1 MTSPIARFLL
11 IILVAIG
18 FVFFVDHSVIN
29 PSPNSSG
36 RDSKSPIS
44 ASDKPPVLEWPA
56 KPVHLVTN
64 KTSSHRELVKKNQRS
79 SKSEKLVFQR
89 FSDWCSRYTAATNS
103 SARQELEIE
112 GIQIATERQVE
123 MLDLIA
129 ADPEHALLQA
139 IPRHLRGK
147 LPLSLVALI
156 EEPLSGRGDFG
167 VLAAIG
173 KAADQ
178 PPTTPLY
185 RTVSLGERAW
195 RAYTFGVALERSTL
209 TDIPLHGI
217 ALGGLFALDPN
228 PIRRLESEEREQL
241 NGTLADAVCSVAG
254 TAAAEFGTATAI
266 DTGGEIAWLCGDLHL
281 QEVTAKALAGLND
294 SGNGLDV
301 EGTFRMKSAYT
312 GGIKRLLILRVD
324 FSDLPGVPLSA
335 ATATNM
341 LAGINS
347 FYREQSFGKTG
358 FQPLGSGSALT
369 ATLRMPKTAAVYGA
383 GDASLLRTDARAAAR
398 TAGFNTALF
407 DFDLICMGAVPGFN
421 WAGLGYIGAPGAWIR
436 SSFDASGGVPS
447 HELGHNLG
455 LLHANFWDTGGQS
468 VTGAGSNVAYGDSF
482 DTMGNA
488 GAGKR
493 HFNARYKNYLG
504 WMPTAEVRTVTSSGT
519 YRVWAH
525 DLTNA
530 ATTRALRI
538 AKNNQT
544 NYWLEFRQQFT
555 DRPALMSGLGLRW
568 ARSGNQSSL
577 LLDTTPGTADGK
589 NDSALLIGRTFSDTA
604 SDIHITPVAKG
615 GTVPESLDV
624 VIQIGRFTNN
634 LPPIA
639 LLAASSTS
647 LPVNGVV
654 TLTATATDP
663 EKDPLAYSWDFG
675 DGTIIA
681 ANTPKVTHAW
691 TTVGEYVAYCRVSD
705 MKGGVAIRS
714 IPIRVGNPT
723 TVRIAGQVTRGGH
736 PLQGIRVEVSNTRQ
750 AYTDSDGFYTL
761 TGLTRGIYTVKAIS
775 DGLMFNSVGFTNPVS
790 VQANQTGV
798 DFESFAAGDLATVSI
813 VPLGAQWRY
822 YDKGNL
828 TTSAWRQSS
837 FDDTGWSRGAAPLGY
852 GDDNIITTVGYG
864 GVSSAKYITTWF
876 RHSFRI
882 DDLSGFQSITLGLIR
897 DDGAA
902 VYLNGREIF
911 RSNMPTGTLLA
922 STLASSATGGTDE
935 TALFEAELPSTL
947 FVGGSNILAV
957 EVHQSSTNSS
967 DMRFNLRISGLL
979 RPTQRAPAIVLTPQ
993 SGSLRIAWTITA
1005 IGYVLQESDVPDGL
1019 WQLGE
1024 GPMGTEAGLN
1034 FTVVSATNSTRF
1046 FRLSKP

>member
-1 MTSPIARFLL
+1 MTSPVARFLL
-11 IILVAIG
+11 VILVTIV
-18 FVFFVDHSVIN
+18 FFFVDHSVVN
-29 PSPNSSG
+29 RSPISSG
-36 RDSKSPIS
+36 RDSKSPLS
-44 ASDKPPVLEWPA
+44 ASEKPLVVEWTSNPI
-56 KPVHLVTN
+56 PLVSN
-64 KTSSHRELVKKNQRS
+64 ETSFRRELVTKKQWF

-89 FSDWCSRYTAATNS
+89 FSNWCSRYTAATNS
-103 SARQELEIE
+103 SVRRELEIE

-123 MLDLIA
+123 MLDLIS
-129 ADPEHALLQA
+129 ADPEHALLQS

-147 LPLSLVALI
+147 LPPSLVALI

-173 KAADQ
+173 DADDQSPKA
-178 PPTTPLY
+178 PLY

-228 PIRRLESEEREQL
+228 PIRRLESEERDQL
-241 NGTLADAVCSVAG
+241 NENLADAVCSVAG
-254 TAAAEFGTATAI
+254 TAAAEFGTTTAI
-266 DTGGEIAWLCGDLHL
+266 DTGGEIAWLCGDVHL
-281 QEVTAKALAGLND
+281 KEVTAKALSRLND
-294 SGNGLDV
+294 FGNGLDA

-324 FSDLPGVPLSA
+324 FSDLTGAPLSDA
-335 ATATNM
+335 AATNM
-341 LAGINS
+341 LTGINS

-358 FQPLGSGSALT
+358 FQRLGAGSALT
-369 ATLRMPKTAAVYGA
+369 PTLRMPKTAAVYGA
-383 GDASLLRTDARAAAR
+383 GDAALLRTDARAAAR

-421 WAGLGYIGAPGAWIR
+421 WSGLGYIGAPGAWIR

-468 VTGAGSNVAYGDSF
+468 VTGAGSNVEYGDSF

-504 WMPTAEVRTVTSSGT
+504 WMPTAEVRTVTNSGT

-538 AKNNQT
+538 VKNIQT
-544 NYWLEFRQQFT
+544 NYWLEFRQQFI
-555 DRPALMSGLGLRW
+555 DRPALVSGLGLRW

-604 SDIHITPVAKG
+604 SGIHITPVAKG

-634 LPPIA
+634 LPPVAI
-639 LLAASSTS
+639 LAASSTS
-647 LPVNGVV
+647 PPVNGTV

-681 ANTPKVTHAW
+681 ANTPNVTHAW

-714 IPIRVGNPT
+714 ILIRVGNPT
-723 TVRIAGQVTRGGH
+723 TVRIAGQVTRRGH

-761 TGLTRGIYTVKAIS
+761 TGLTRGIYIVKAIS
-775 DGLMFNSVGFTNPVS
+775 DGLLFNRLGFTNPVS

-798 DFESFAAGDLATVSI
+798 DFESLVAGDLATVSI
-813 VPLGAQWRY
+813 VPLGAQWKY

-828 TTSAWRQSS
+828 TTSAWSQLS
-837 FDDTGWSRGAAPLGY
+837 FNDTGWSRGAAPLGY
-852 GDDNIITTVGYG
+852 GDDNIVTTVGNG
-864 GVSSAKYITTWF
+864 GVASAKYITTWF

-882 DDLSGFQSITLGLIR
+882 DDLSGFQAITLGLIR

-922 STLASSATGGTDE
+922 NTLASSVTSGSDE
-935 TALFEAELPSTL
+935 TTLFEAELPSTL
-947 FVGGSNILAV
+947 FVRGTNVLAV
-957 EVHQSSTNSS
+957 EVHQASASSI
-967 DMRFNLRISGLL
+967 DIRFALQISGLL
-979 RPTQRAPAIVLTPQ
+979 RPTQRAPEIVLTPQ
-993 SGSLRIAWTITA
+993 SGSLRIAWPITA
-1005 IGYVLQESDVPDGL
+1005 IGYVLQESDVLDGP

-1024 GPMGTEAGLN
+1024 GSIGTEAGLN
-1034 FTVVSATNSTRF
+1034 FTVVSVTDSTHF
-1046 FRLSKP
+1046 FRLNKL